1 MRSRRSPVASWPADV
16 AAEADGVVPLGSGR
30 LGGYGAGPKAAL
42 LDHAARHGVA
52 VPRGV
57 VLLDGTPPERVASV
71 LSEIGTTT
79 FAVRSAFAAEDG
91 ATESLAGWFTS
102 TLRVPAGAVV
112 GAIDGVRASAERRT
126 GSFRLDVLVMAMVDA
141 RHAGV
146 AFSEPGTYDDVVNV
160 TTGTAERLVA
170 GDEAGERVLLAR
182 LEPAAKGWPR
192 RLQRL
197 LRAVRRVF
205 GDEPWDVEW
214 ADDGRTCWLV
224 QVRRVTRPTRRD
236 EAFTIANHAEILP
249 PLPSTLMTSVI
260 AGAGPQLFD
269 WYRRAVPSL
278 PANRHFL
285 EVIAGRPF
293 INLSLLEDMLR
304 DLGLPTRLVADS
316 IGGPPVVDR
325 PLRPVRVVRSSPSLL
340 RLGMAQATAVRRAR
354 RIEASILAIGQRPM
368 PTFAAALDALHDAYV
383 ALVTGMFPLSSAI
396 GPPLAALRR
405 AGTLHHHASRHRTV
419 TVELAESVAA
429 VRNGTVPLEA
439 FLERFGHR
447 GVYESDIA
455 RPRYAEDP
463 SVLRPAAQGAG
474 VPAGSSAGDRS
485 AAAPGAAS
493 SSPSSTATVASSGRS
508 VRAALTSPLWWLAR
522 PPLAARERLRDEA
535 MRGFSLIR
543 ARLLDLAGLAAA
555 DGRLPSVDALWLL
568 DDEEVRTLD
577 RGRAFTPA
585 DLAERVAVRAELA
598 GLDPPPVIRRSDDPA
613 SWGSGTGTDA
623 SGGGVSTAST
633 WRGLSLTTGTVRGR
647 AWVLD
652 EPAHELPV
660 GFDRAATVLVARSID
675 AGWVTTLGL
684 VAAVVVET
692 GGDLS
697 HGSILVRELGLPA
710 ITNVRGVRRAVAA
723 GDTLEVRADAGV
735 VQRLGAPPAN
745 AGAGPVTPGR

>member
-30 LGGYGAGPKAAL
+30 IGRYGAGPKAAL

-57 VLLDGTPPERVASV
+57 VLLDGTPPERVIPV
-71 LSEIGTTT
+71 LDEIGTTT

-102 TLRVPAGAVV
+102 TLRVPASAVV
-112 GAIDGVRASAERRT
+112 GAIDEVRASAGRRT
-126 GSFRLDVLVMAMVDA
+126 GSFRLDVLVMAMVEA

-224 QVRRVTRPTRRD
+224 QVRRVTRPTWRD

-249 PLPSTLMTSVI
+249 PLPSTLMTSLI

-325 PLRPVRVVRSSPSLL
+325 PLRPTRVVRSSPSLL
-340 RLGMAQATAVRRAR
+340 RLGLAQVAAVRRAR

-368 PTFAAALDALHDAYV
+368 PTFAAALGALHEAYV

-419 TVELAESVAA
+419 TVELAEAVAA
-429 VRNGTVPLEA
+429 VRHGMVPLEA

-463 SVLRPAAQGAG
+463 SVLRPAGN
-474 VPAGSSAGDRS
+474 VPGPATPPQHSAM
-485 AAAPGAAS
+485 PGAVNDEALS
-493 SSPSSTATVASSGRS
+493 NPSSVAVALSGRS
-508 VRAALTSPLWWLAR
+508 VRVALTAPLWWLAR

-535 MRGFSLIR
+535 MRGFALIR
-543 ARLLDLAGLAAA
+543 ARLLDLARVAAA

-568 DDEEVRTLD
+568 DDEEARSLD
-577 RGRAFTPA
+577 RGRVFTQA
-585 DLAERVAVRAELA
+585 DLAERAAVRAELA

-613 SWGSGTGTDA
+613 SWVA
-623 SGGGVSTAST
+623 GGGPDGLDGGASTAST

-652 EPAHELPV
+652 EPAHELPD
-660 GFDRAATVLVARSID
+660 GFDPAATVLVARSID
-675 AGWVTTLGL
+675 AGWATTLGL
-684 VAAVVVET
+684 VAAAVVET

-710 ITNVRGVRRAVAA
+710 VTNVRGVRRAVAE

-735 VQRLGAPPAN
+735 VQRLDPPP
-745 AGAGPVTPGR
+745 GPGTAMDPPGR

>member
-1 MRSRRSPVASWPADV
+1 
-16 AAEADGVVPLGSGR
+16 LGSGR
-30 LGGYGAGPKAAL
+30 TERYGAGPKAAL
-42 LDHAARHGVA
+42 LDDAAQAGIA

-57 VLLDGTPPERVASV
+57 VVLDGASPSQVAPV
-71 LSEIGTTT
+71 LGEIGTVT

-91 ATESLAGWFTS
+91 ATASLAGWFES
-102 TLRVPAGAVV
+102 KLRVPAGEVP
-112 GAIDGVRASAERRT
+112 GAIDEVRASAGRRPGT
-126 GSFRLDVLVMAMVDA
+126 FRLDVLVMAMVAA

-170 GDEAGERVLLAR
+170 GDEPGERMLVAR
-182 LEPAAKGWPR
+182 LEPAERGWQR

-214 ADDGRTCWLV
+214 ADDGSTCWLV
-224 QVRRVTRPTRRD
+224 QLRRVTRPSRRD

-249 PLPSTLMTSVI
+249 PLPSTLMTSVV

-278 PANRHFL
+278 PANRPFL

-325 PLRPVRVVRSSPSLL
+325 PLRPLRVLRSSPSLL
-340 RLGMAQATAVRRAR
+340 RLGLAQVTAVRRAR
-354 RIEASILAIGQRPM
+354 RIEASIVAIGRRPM

-405 AGTLHHHASRHRTV
+405 AGTLHDHASRHRTV
-419 TVELAESVAA
+419 TVELADAVAG
-429 VRNGTVPLEA
+429 VRNGTVPIEV

-455 RPRYAEDP
+455 RPRYHDDP
-463 SVLRPAAQGAG
+463 SALRTTDDRVAPAA
-474 VPAGSSAGDRS
+474 VR
-485 AAAPGAAS
+485 
-493 SSPSSTATVASSGRS
+493 ATGPTGRRS
-508 VRAALTSPLWWLAR
+508 VRVVVTAPLWWLAR
-522 PPLAARERLRDEA
+522 PPLAARERLRNEA
-535 MRGFSLIR
+535 MRGFAGIR
-543 ARLLDLAGLAAA
+543 AALVELARAAVA
-555 DGRLPSVDALWLL
+555 DGRLPSVEALWLL
-568 DDEEVRTLD
+568 DTDEARSLD
-577 RGRAFTPA
+577 RGRVFDAA
-585 DLAERVAVRAELA
+585 DSDERAAARTGLAV
-598 GLDPPPVIRRSDDPA
+598 LDPPPVIRRSDDPA
-613 SWGSGTGTDA
+613 SWA
-623 SGGGVSTAST
+623 PGGRDDRAAST
-633 WRGLSLTTGTVRGR
+633 WRGLSLTTGVVRGR

-652 EPAHELPV
+652 EPAHALPE
-660 GFDRAATVLVARSID
+660 GFDAASTVLVARSID
-675 AGWVTTLGL
+675 AGWVTTLDL
-684 VAAVVVET
+684 VAAAVVET

-710 ITNVRGVRRAVAA
+710 VTNVRGIRRSVVD
-723 GDTLEVRADAGV
+723 GDELEVRAAAGV
-735 VQRLGAPPAN
+735 VERI
-745 AGAGPVTPGR
+745 VVRSC